1 MKDIAS
7 GPLVLLTGASGFIG
21 TRVRSLLLE
30 RGYRLRVLSRRP
42 DKAQALAP
50 DWCVGDLTDVSACR
64 QAMDT
69 VQVVIHA
76 AGAKRDAA
84 GYWPVNVQGTENLL
98 AAAAHEGVRRFVH
111 ISSVGVIGADPLRSR
126 VCDEDTPCTPGNDY
140 ERSKWAAEKLVCQA
154 GAKGVPVAVLRP
166 ANVFGDRD
174 PERNLLTLIR
184 TVRDGRFVYLG
195 GRSAMCNYVFVEDV
209 AHACLALA
217 EDPKAVGRVYHLSDS
232 CLLGEFV
239 DTLAD
244 ELGVARPTLQ
254 PPALLTPLI
263 RTALRALRQ
272 LPGLSQSP
280 VVTRL
285 VSLNNQARFATTRL
299 ADELG
304 FRCPVGWRAG
314 VSRVVRWY
322 RAQGEL

>member
-1 MKDIAS
+1 MAG
-7 GPLVLLTGASGFIG
+7 GPLILLTGASGFIG
-21 TRVRSLLLE
+21 TRVKSLLLE

-42 DKAQALAP
+42 DKVQASAL
-50 DWCVGDLTDVSACR
+50 DWCVGDLTDASACR
-64 QAMDT
+64 QAMDA

-98 AAAAHEGVRRFVH
+98 AAAVHEGVGRFVH

-126 VCDEDTPCTPGNDY
+126 VCDEDTPCAPGNDY

-174 PERNLLTLIR
+174 PARNLLTLIR

-195 GRSAMCNYVFVEDV
+195 GRNAICNYVYVEDV

-217 EDPKAVGRVYHLSDS
+217 EDPKAVGRVYHLSDAY
-232 CLLGEFV
+232 LLGEFV
-239 DTLAD
+239 DALAD
-244 ELGVARPTLQ
+244 ELSVARPTLQ

-314 VSRVVRWY
+314 VSRAVRWY